1 MVKALLDKL
10 LVALASLYVARH
22 LEHHCHGEHC
32 HVCHHIHR
40 CLELISVCLELVVAP
55 FELAF
60 RCFYFRLVCYRK
72 VAARSRTLVSQKILL
87 LN

>member
-1 MVKALLDKL
+1 MVRALLDRL
-10 LVALASLYVARH
+10 LVFLASLYVSRH

-40 CLELISVCLELVVAP
+40 CLELISVCMEMVVAP
-55 FELAF
+55 FVLAL
-60 RCFYFRLVCYRK
+60 RCFFFRQVCIRQTFTQP
-72 VAARSRTLVSQKILL
+72 VTLVSQKILL

>member
-1 MVKALLDKL
+1 MFKALFDRL
-10 LVALASLYVARH
+10 LVILASLYVSRR

-40 CLELISVCLELVVAP
+40 CLELISVCLEMVVAP
-55 FELAF
+55 FEIAL
-60 RCFYFRLVCYRK
+60 RCVFFRLPRVKFPKTRT
-72 VAARSRTLVSQKILL
+72 STLVSQKVLL

>member
-1 MVKALLDKL
+1 MIKTLLDRL
-10 LVALASLYVARH
+10 LVFLASLYVSRH

-40 CLELISVCLELVVAP
+40 CLELISVCMEIVVAP
-55 FELAF
+55 FVLALRSF
-60 RCFYFRLVCYRK
+60 FFRLVCIK
-72 VAARSRTLVSQKILL
+72 LPFTQPVTLVSQKILL

>member
-1 MVKALLDKL
+1 MVRTLLDKL
-10 LVALASLYVARH
+10 LVFLASLYVARH

-32 HVCHHIHR
+32 HVCHHIHH

-55 FELAF
+55 LVLAY
-60 RCFYFRLVCYRK
+60 RCFFFKLVCFRK
-72 VAARSRTLVSQKILL
+72 IATGSRTLVSQKILL

>member
-1 MVKALLDKL
+1 MIKALFDRL
-10 LVALASLYVARH
+10 LVFLASLYVSKH

-40 CLELISVCLELVVAP
+40 CLELISVCMEIVVAP
-55 FELAF
+55 FVLAL
-60 RCFYFRLVCYRK
+60 RCFFFRLVCIK
-72 VAARSRTLVSQKILL
+72 LPFMQPVTLVSQKILL